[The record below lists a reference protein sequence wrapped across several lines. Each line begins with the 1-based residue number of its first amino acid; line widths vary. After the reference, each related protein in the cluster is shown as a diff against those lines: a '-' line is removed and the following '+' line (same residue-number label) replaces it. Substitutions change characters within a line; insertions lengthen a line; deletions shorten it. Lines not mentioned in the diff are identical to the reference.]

1 MSTRDAVSQ
10 RAESLDSFVAA
21 GALQADSP
29 ALQSFVIDARN
40 HSGLDPT
47 SLDPDEAE
55 YSLLLPD
62 GRQDSLR
69 LDSAVLL
76 EGEDR
81 PLRRIL
87 APQLRYDQASLAR
100 AIWAVESFDGLQEF
114 LRALRVLLRYSRA
127 GPDARLT
134 ACVVPIAETLARVA
148 RIAGGE
154 TTGSGGELLA
164 DSVTRSL
171 GLRRKLLLLDYQRR
185 LRGRDR
191 SQGPLGRTRG
201 R

>member
-21 GALQADSP
+21 GAMQPESP

-47 SLDPDEAE
+47 ALDPAQAR
-55 YSLLLPD
+55 YSLLLPE
-62 GRQDSLR
+62 GRQDDLDLDSPVR
-69 LDSAVLL
+69 LDGD
-76 EGEDR
+76 ER

-87 APQLRYDQASLAR
+87 AAQLRYDQASLAR
-100 AIWAVESFDGLQEF
+100 ALWAIESFDGLQEF
-114 LRALRVLLRYSRA
+114 LRALRVLLRFSRSE
-127 GPDARLT
+127 PDAPLT
-134 ACVVPIAETLARVA
+134 ACVIPIGDTLARIT
-148 RIAGGE
+148 RIANGE

-171 GLRRKLLLLDYQRR
+171 GLRRKLLLLDYQQR

-191 SQGPLGRTRG
+191 AQGPLGRTRG